1 MATAQ
6 ETHEYPGELNDVPG
20 WFWPLDQVLF
30 SWFLERQERL
40 DTRGDLLELGAYLGK
55 SAILLGH
62 RLRDGEKLTVCDL
75 FGAEPPDAANR
86 AEAAKSYSSLTR
98 QAFER
103 NYLSFHDTLPTII
116 QAPSSAVVDEVAPGS
131 CRFVHVDASHLYEHV
146 EGDIGAAKRLL
157 GPDGIVV
164 LDDFRSEHTP
174 GVAVAAWEAVLNRG
188 LRPVCLSSQKLY
200 GTWGD
205 PEPVREELIAAL
217 RGRDDIAVTVEQAAG
232 HRLVR
237 TRAKG
242 KRLRPPSL
250 PSSRHPA
257 PAPVPTPAPGAGRP
271 DGAPVPGQT
280 APARPAARAVR
291 AARASVPRERTR
303 RLALDLLPPVV
314 TRAVRRYRAAQRA
327 KASGAGGAGRAA
339 GAAQSRR

>member
-62 RLRDGEKLTVCDL
+62 RLRDGERLTVCDL

-250 PSSRHPA
+250 PASRHPA
-257 PAPVPTPAPGAGRP
+257 PAPVTTPAPGAGLP

-327 KASGAGGAGRAA
+327 KASGAGRAA

>member
-62 RLRDGEKLTVCDL
+62 RLRDGETLTVCDL

-103 NYLSFHDTLPTII
+103 NYLSFHDTLPRII
-116 QAPSSAVVDEVAPGS
+116 QAPSSAVVDEVAPVS
-131 CRFVHVDASHLYEHV
+131 CRFVHIDASHLYEHV
-146 EGDIGAAKRLL
+146 EGDIGAAKELL

-205 PEPVREELIAAL
+205 PEPVQEELIAAL
-217 RGRDDIAVTVEQAAG
+217 RGRDDIAVTVERAAG
-232 HRLVR
+232 QRLVR
-237 TRAKG
+237 TRARG

-257 PAPVPTPAPGAGRP
+257 PVPPPEAGRTDTAAVP
-271 DGAPVPGQT
+271 EQAPQPR
-280 APARPAARAVR
+280 PARPAART
-291 AARASVPRERTR
+291 ARPSARRDRTR
-303 RLALDLLPPVV
+303 KLALDLLPPLV

-327 KASGAGGAGRAA
+327 KAGGAGRAA
-339 GAAQSRR
+339 GAAQSRP

>member
-62 RLRDGEKLTVCDL
+62 RLRDGETLTVCDL

-146 EGDIGAAKRLL
+146 EGDIGAAKQLL

-257 PAPVPTPAPGAGRP
+257 PAPVPTPAP
-271 DGAPVPGQT
+271 
-280 APARPAARAVR
+280 
-291 AARASVPRERTR
+291 
-303 RLALDLLPPVV
+303 
-314 TRAVRRYRAAQRA
+314 
-327 KASGAGGAGRAA
+327 
-339 GAAQSRR
+339 

>member
-62 RLRDGEKLTVCDL
+62 RLRDGETLTVCDL

-116 QAPSSAVVDEVAPGS
+116 QAPSSAVVDEVAPGT
-131 CRFVHVDASHLYEHV
+131 CRFVHIDASHLYEHV
-146 EGDIGAAKRLL
+146 EGDIGAARELL

-205 PEPVREELIAAL
+205 PEPVREELLAAL
-217 RGRDDIAVTVEQAAG
+217 RARDDIAVTVERAAG

-257 PAPVPTPAPGAGRP
+257 TAPATVPASAPVPGAGRP
-271 DGAPVPGQT
+271 GAAPVPGQP
-280 APARPAARAVR
+280 AQARPAARA
-291 AARASVPRERTR
+291 ARVSAPRERTR
-303 RLALDLLPPVV
+303 RLALDLLPPLV

-327 KASGAGGAGRAA
+327 KAGRAS
-339 GAAQSRR
+339 GAAQSRP

>member
-40 DTRGDLLELGAYLGK
+40 GTRGDLLELGAYLGR

-62 RLRDGEKLTVCDL
+62 RLRDGETLTVCDL

-116 QAPSSAVVDEVAPGS
+116 QAPSSAILDEVAPGT
-131 CRFVHVDASHLYEHV
+131 CRFVHIDASHLYEHV
-146 EGDIGAAKRLL
+146 EGDIRAARELL

-205 PEPVREELIAAL
+205 PEPVREELMAAL
-217 RGRDDIAVTVEQAAG
+217 RGRDDIAVTVERAAG

-237 TRAKG
+237 TRARS

-257 PAPVPTPAPGAGRP
+257 APAAGRP
-271 DGAPVPGQT
+271 DAAPVPGQT
-280 APARPAARAVR
+280 AQTRPADGAPR
-291 AARASVPRERTR
+291 AARPSAPRDRTR

-314 TRAVRRYRAAQRA
+314 TRAVRRYRAARRT
-327 KASGAGGAGRAA
+327 KAD
-339 GAAQSRR
+339 GAAQSRP